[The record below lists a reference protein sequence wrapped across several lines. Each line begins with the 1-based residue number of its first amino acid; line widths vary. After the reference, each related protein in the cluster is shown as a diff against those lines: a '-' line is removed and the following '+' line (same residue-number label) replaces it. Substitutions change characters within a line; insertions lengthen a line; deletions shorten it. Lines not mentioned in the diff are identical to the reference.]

1 MSALDQST
9 VRRSAEEREGE
20 ARRER
25 ERLGEEER
33 KRKREGKAGE
43 MENVT
48 VSQARHPASI
58 SKISH
63 LETAFV
69 LIGIALGRL
78 EAQCEAGRQTCIS
91 PQHAKQLT
99 SRTCYF
105 VAGRPIHHHPLLAL
119 PCSHNAG
126 VNTLVSTGPKYIHTC
141 TSKCSVSAY
150 GMKYGLSDT
159 TLKG

>member
-20 ARRER
+20 VRRER

-78 EAQCEAGRQTCIS
+78 EAQCEAGRQANLYFTSTCKTTN
-91 PQHAKQLT
+91 KQLLLC
-99 SRTCYF
+99 SWP
-105 VAGRPIHHHPLLAL
+105 AGRYIIILSWLYHALITRVLTHLFQQDQNIFIHVPQSAVFL
-119 PCSHNAG
+119 PT
-126 VNTLVSTGPKYIHTC
+126 V
-141 TSKCSVSAY
+141 
-150 GMKYGLSDT
+150 
-159 TLKG
+159 

>member
-1 MSALDQST
+1 MTQLNQITRSRRGAGRQAGIKERRKKNVVHREGRQAVSALDQST

-78 EAQCEAGRQTCIS
+78 EAQREANLYFTSTCKTTN
-91 PQHAKQLT
+91 KQLLLCSWPADT
-99 SRTCYF
+99 SSSSPGFT
-105 VAGRPIHHHPLLAL
+105 
-119 PCSHNAG
+119 
-126 VNTLVSTGPKYIHTC
+126 
-141 TSKCSVSAY
+141 
-150 GMKYGLSDT
+150 MLS
-159 TLKG
+159 